1 MRLLHGVVVRLSMEG
16 RTIVN
21 ITPPNPTYY
30 TRIDPHIYTDEPGL
44 LLMATIKGDGAMDEV
59 GATIVVEAEWGWS
72 VSSRC
77 L

>member
-1 MRLLHGVVVRLSMEG
+1 MKG
-16 RTIVN
+16 RTIVH
-21 ITPPNPTYY
+21 IAPPEMTYY
-30 TRIDPHIYTDEPGL
+30 MRVDSHIYPDILGL
-44 LLMATIKGDGAMDEV
+44 LLMATIKGDGAMDKV